1 MEIIGRV
8 TKDATVTKLKDERQ
22 VVNFSIALNDY
33 YKPKGNE
40 EVVKITTYVNCTYW
54 INPKIAALIA
64 KGKLVELYGRI
75 GTNAYNNQKGE
86 PKATLTFHV
95 NNIKM
100 HGNAKT
106 NTKASSVDPL
116 VITEPVEDLPFKQKP
131 TGIRK
136 C

>member
-8 TKDATVTKLKDERQ
+8 TKDAIVTKLKDERQ

-40 EVVKITTYVNCTYW
+40 EAVKITTYVNCAYW
-54 INPKIAALIA
+54 INPKIAALIT

-75 GTNAYNNQKGE
+75 GINAYNNQQGE

-95 NNIKM
+95 NNIKL
-100 HGNAKT
+100 HG
-106 NTKASSVDPL
+106 NTKAYIETSPAESAA
-116 VITEPVEDLPFKQKP
+116 IAEPAEDLPF
-131 TGIRK
+131 
-136 C
+136 

>member
-8 TKDATVTKLKDERQ
+8 TKDAIVTKLKDERQ

-33 YKPKGNE
+33 YKPKGNAE
-40 EVVKITTYVNCTYW
+40 AVKITTYVNCTYW
-54 INPKIAALIA
+54 INPKIAALIT

-75 GTNAYNNQKGE
+75 GINAYNNQQDE

-100 HGNAKT
+100 HGH
-106 NTKASSVDPL
+106 TKAHIETSPAESTAIV
-116 VITEPVEDLPFKQKP
+116 EPAEDLPF
-131 TGIRK
+131 
-136 C
+136 